1 MKTKEFKLSVKDLK
15 DNGTFTGYGSVF
27 GNVDSYGEAVMKG
40 AFEKSL
46 KKHEAENLPIVML
59 WQHDRTNPIGIW
71 KNVHEDEYGLCGE
84 GEINLDTQQGREA
97 YSLMKQGALNG
108 LSIGYRE
115 ILASSKGN
123 VRSLTEL
130 ELYEISPVTFPAN
143 TEARIT
149 GIKSERIA
157 NFAEQLR
164 LGNPPSPKEFEEIL
178 REAGFPKSMATQI
191 VSVGYAKAIRRE
203 SESKNNNEII
213 AFFNAALN
221 N

>member
-157 NFAEQLR
+157 DFAEQLR
-164 LGNPPSPKEFEEIL
+164 LGNPKPPKEFEEIL

>member
-1 MKTKEFKLSVKDLK
+1 
-15 DNGTFTGYGSVF
+15 
-27 GNVDSYGEAVMKG
+27 
-40 AFEKSL
+40 
-46 KKHEAENLPIVML
+46 
-59 WQHDRTNPIGIW
+59 
-71 KNVHEDEYGLCGE
+71 
-84 GEINLDTQQGREA
+84 
-97 YSLMKQGALNG
+97 MKQGALNG

-164 LGNPPSPKEFEEIL
+164 LGNPPPPKEFEEIL

>member
-46 KKHEAENLPIVML
+46 KKHEVENLPIVML

-108 LSIGYRE
+108 LSIGYKE

-123 VRSLTEL
+123 IRSLTEL

-157 NFAEQLR
+157 NFVEQLR
-164 LGNPPSPKEFEEIL
+164 LGNPPPPKEFEEIL

-213 AFFNAALN
+213 AFFNAALDN
-221 N
+221 

>member
-157 NFAEQLR
+157 DFAEQLR
-164 LGNPPSPKEFEEIL
+164 LGNPKPPKEFEEIL
-178 REAGFPKSMATQI
+178 REVGFSKSMATQI

-203 SESKNNNEII
+203 SGSKNNNEII
-213 AFFNAALN
+213 AFFNAALDN
-221 N
+221 

>member
-97 YSLMKQGALNG
+97 YSLMKQGALQ
-108 LSIGYRE
+108 E
-115 ILASSKGN
+115 
-123 VRSLTEL
+123 
-130 ELYEISPVTFPAN
+130 
-143 TEARIT
+143 
-149 GIKSERIA
+149 
-157 NFAEQLR
+157 
-164 LGNPPSPKEFEEIL
+164 
-178 REAGFPKSMATQI
+178 
-191 VSVGYAKAIRRE
+191 
-203 SESKNNNEII
+203 
-213 AFFNAALN
+213 
-221 N
+221 

>member
-108 LSIGYRE
+108 LSIGYKE

-157 NFAEQLR
+157 DFAEQLR
-164 LGNPPSPKEFEEIL
+164 LGNPKPPKEFEEIL

-213 AFFNAALN
+213 AFFNAALDN
-221 N
+221 

>member
-108 LSIGYRE
+108 LSIGYKE

-157 NFAEQLR
+157 DFAEQLR
-164 LGNPPSPKEFEEIL
+164 LGNPKPPKEFEEIL

>member
-46 KKHEAENLPIVML
+46 KKHEVENLPIVML

-108 LSIGYRE
+108 LSIGYKE

-157 NFAEQLR
+157 DFAEQLR
-164 LGNPPSPKEFEEIL
+164 LGNPKPPKEFEEIL

-203 SESKNNNEII
+203 SESKKNNEIM

>member
-164 LGNPPSPKEFEEIL
+164 LGNPPPPKEFEEIL